1 MCSLPTIIV
10 GARKR
15 IIDFRRKLLSSSW
28 KVLTVSNIPLTHI
41 LRFTNSPWTWTRLNR
56 FNSLGIFWETSDE
69 TWKISICSLQKLS
82 HCIKGMMNNSWK
94 LCNRNSTFTLYSQY
108 IEIYAEKWVTYDT
121 DWSNC
126 RQQDS
131 FHNPPLH
138 IIYCDG
144 KEIVHIYHIFFAS
157 KFHILHYVVIS

>member
-1 MCSLPTIIV
+1 MCSLPTLIV

-15 IIDFRRKLLSSSW
+15 IFDFREEAFEFLLEGVTSVKYSTYTYIAFHEFP
-28 KVLTVSNIPLTHI
+28 VNISTIEQVQL
-41 LRFTNSPWTWTRLNR
+41 F
-56 FNSLGIFWETSDE
+56 GIFQETSDE
-69 TWKISICSLQKLS
+69 RWKISICSLQKLS

-138 IIYCDG
+138 MIYCDA
-144 KEIVHIYHIFFAS
+144 ITIY
-157 KFHILHYVVIS
+157 L